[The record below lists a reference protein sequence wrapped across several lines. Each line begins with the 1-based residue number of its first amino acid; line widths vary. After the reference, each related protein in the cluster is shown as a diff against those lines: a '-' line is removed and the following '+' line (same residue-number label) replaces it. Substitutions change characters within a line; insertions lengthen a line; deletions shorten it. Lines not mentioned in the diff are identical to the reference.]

1 MKLSNKI
8 NKSILIGIIL
18 ISSFQISML
27 ILPIQN
33 NSKVIHY
40 PKVFQLN
47 DADKEWVENT
57 LQKLTTKEKVA
68 QMIMPWVMG
77 NDRSTDT
84 LEMVRIK
91 QLITEFKVGGF
102 IYFQGDIIN
111 EKEDIIKMQIMSDI
125 PLLIAS
131 DFENGLGMRLS
142 DGNTFPYNM
151 AVAATGDTSLAYN
164 MGKAIAREARAMG
177 VNQNYAPVAD
187 INDNPENPVIGI
199 RSFSSDKNIVS
210 NFTAAFVRG
219 ATAGG
224 IISTVKHFPGHGN
237 TLIDSH
243 IDLPQ
248 INKSKTELYK
258 NELYPFINA
267 INSGVQSIMIGHL
280 NVPAI
285 QKDTLLPSSLSPE
298 IVNSLLKEKLNFNG
312 LIVTDAMRM
321 QALTKYYSVAE
332 SSLLA
337 VKAGNDILL
346 IPPDPEVVINAI
358 SNAVYSDEITED
370 RIDESVRKILS
381 AKRWIKNTEPN
392 WDLFQNSNIYTPHQK
407 LAQKIADKSITLV
420 KNSRKIIPVDSKKY
434 KKVASI
440 IFSYGIDKDSLLSI
454 NKMLANNFSSVK
466 TVVLNNRSSRSDF
479 SNAYN
484 YARNSQLIILPYFM
498 RAQNDDNS
506 LKLSKKYLAFIKKV
520 LRLKTPSVLIDFG
533 NPYIISDLPQTKT
546 YICAFNDV
554 EVSQI
559 AVINAL
565 LGKIP
570 FRGRLPIDIPKTK
583 YILGFGLS
591 LN

>member
-1 MKLSNKI
+1 MKLTNKK
-8 NKSILIGIIL
+8 NTLILIGIIL
-18 ISSFQISML
+18 ISILQLSMF
-27 ILPIQN
+27 IPFVQDKTTAI
-33 NSKVIHY
+33 Y
-40 PKVFQLN
+40 CPKVFPLN

-77 NDRSTDT
+77 NDRSADT

-111 EKEDIIKMQIMSDI
+111 EKEDIIKMQLMSDI
-125 PLLIAS
+125 PLLISS

-142 DGNTFPYNM
+142 DGNIFPNNM

-164 MGKAIAREARAMG
+164 MGKAIAREARAIG

-210 NFTAAFVRG
+210 NFTVAFIRG

-237 TLIDSH
+237 TFIDSH
-243 IDLPQ
+243 IDLPH
-248 INKSKTELYK
+248 ISKSKTELYK
-258 NELYPFINA
+258 NELYPFIKA
-267 INSGVQSIMIGHL
+267 INNGVQSIMIGHL

-285 QKDTLLPSSLSPE
+285 QKDTLLPSTLSPE
-298 IVNSLLKEKLNFNG
+298 IVTSLLKENLNFNG

-321 QALTKYYSVAE
+321 LVITKYYSVAE
-332 SSLLA
+332 SALLA
-337 VKAGNDILL
+337 VKAGNDIIL
-346 IPPDPEVVINAI
+346 IPPDIEVVLNAV
-358 SNAVYSDEITED
+358 SNAVYANEISEN

-381 AKRWIKNTEPN
+381 AKRWIKNTEPK

-420 KNSRKIIPVDSKKY
+420 KNSKKIIPVDSKKY
-434 KKVASI
+434 RKVASI
-440 IFSYGIDKDSLLSI
+440 IFSYGIDKDSLLTF
-454 NKMLANNFSSVK
+454 NKLISEEFGSVK
-466 TVVLNNRSSRSDF
+466 SVVLNNNSRTKDF
-479 SNAYN
+479 SSAYN
-484 YARNSQLIILPYFM
+484 YARNAQLIILPYFM
-498 RAQNDDNS
+498 RAQNDDRS
-506 LKLSKKYLAFIKKV
+506 QKLSKKYISFIRKIM
-520 LRLKTPSVLIDFG
+520 RLKTPSILIDFG
-533 NPYIISDLPQTKT
+533 NPYIVSDLPQTST
-546 YICAFNDV
+546 FICAFNDV
-554 EVSQI
+554 EVSQT
-559 AVINAL
+559 AVVNAIM
-565 LGKIP
+565 GKIP
-570 FRGRLPIDIPKTK
+570 IRGRLPIDIPKTK
-583 YILGFGLS
+583 YNLGFGLS